1 MNNFK
6 WSPILKIRKINLPI
20 FKKLIEKENIK
31 GVNFLPPV
39 EEKKIFEI
47 ASEHHIGLA
56 SETGKDL
63 NNNIALSNKIFTYLL
78 AGNAI
83 LFSNTDAQQHFF
95 NQHSNIGLIYSNGSV
110 IDLANL
116 LRKYISQPELLKEH
130 RFNSIELS
138 NSLNWENESKKLFN
152 FLKMSAWKKS

>member
-1 MNNFK
+1 MISAIGLIK
-6 WSPILKIRKINLPI
+6 DQKIELTLLGNISASNKLY

-83 LFSNTDAQQHFF
+83 LFSNTDW
-95 NQHSNIGLIYSNGSV
+95 S
-110 IDLANL
+110 
-116 LRKYISQPELLKEH
+116 YIFE
-130 RFNSIELS
+130 
-138 NSLNWENESKKLFN
+138 
-152 FLKMSAWKKS
+152 WKRN